1 MTATNCL
8 ATPSGV
14 NDENLHLSTSS
25 EEICAS
31 ATSLLGRREQSEEE
45 CAAAEPAKIISGRV
59 KSSSGHDLYSA
70 SSLHASYRGIDDT
83 AQRFCGNHFVGN

>member
-31 ATSLLGRREQSEEE
+31 ATSLLGRREQSEE
-45 CAAAEPAKIISGRV
+45 CAATEPAKIVSGHV
-59 KSSSGHDLYSA
+59 KSLSGYDSYSA
-70 SSLHASYRGIDDT
+70 SSLHAAYSGIDYT
-83 AQRFCGNHFVGN
+83 SQRFCGSHFVGK